1 MDKYLVKWQ
10 EVVDYEI
17 VVEASNA
24 NDARD
29 LGFSRA
35 IDEDIVCSE
44 THAFSVEKIREKID
58 NG

>member
-1 MDKYLVKWQ
+1 MASKYLVKWQ

-17 VVEASNA
+17 VVEARNG

-29 LGFSRA
+29 LAFTRA

-44 THAFSVEKIREKID
+44 THAFSVEKIRED
-58 NG
+58 A